1 MGKKHS
7 KQTSRQ
13 QPTTNTLNKANT
25 QSGKANKRHTVG
37 APVFFFKEDEQPYG
51 FLCQWYRCRFT
62 DRISGLEFT
71 CAEQWMMWNKAQ
83 LAGDEVSARAIMA
96 TTSPRKAKQ
105 LGRDVEGFDV
115 DAWNQIKLDV
125 VERGNYLKFTQ
136 GTNVASMNMNE
147 EGDPVPLKSLLLETG
162 DREL

>member
-1 MGKKHS
+1 
-7 KQTSRQ
+7 
-13 QPTTNTLNKANT
+13 
-25 QSGKANKRHTVG
+25 
-37 APVFFFKEDEQPYG
+37 
-51 FLCQWYRCRFT
+51 
-62 DRISGLEFT
+62 
-71 CAEQWMMWNKAQ
+71 MWNKAQ

-162 DREL
+162 DRELVEASRFDQVWGAGFDAQQALAVPREKWGQNLLGIALMNVRERIREEAEGRAEAAVDQGEIESSSTYCR